1 MNGRGIEGQPL
12 RQKIYYVYI
21 TTQGKWTSMEN
32 LETWLPLI
40 RSPGGAR
47 ALRCQGQDLVDDAG
61 GRYPVQH
68 GIPRLV
74 APDALQSDDASWNI
88 FFDWIAPLYELN
100 ERVGVRLLCGLNL
113 RNEQR
118 RLVESLPIAPGSSL
132 LEVCTGPGVYQ
143 PLLAEAVGP
152 RGRLA
157 ALDLSWGMVRRCAQ
171 RTRRQCPT
179 PFVVQGNGAAL
190 PFADASFDHVFHFGG
205 IKLFSSPQRAV
216 MECARVLRPGGLL
229 FLGDEGFAP
238 TIPPRGWRRRLLLR
252 MNPCFRRPPP
262 EVPPR
267 LTLKKQDN
275 VYDGLAFLWTLER
288 AET

>member
-1 MNGRGIEGQPL
+1 
-12 RQKIYYVYI
+12 
-21 TTQGKWTSMEN
+21 MEN

-40 RSPGGAR
+40 RSPGGTR
-47 ALRCQGQDLVDDAG
+47 ALCRHGQDLVDDAG

-74 APDALQSDDASWNI
+74 AAEALRGDDASWNH
-88 FFDWIAPLYELN
+88 FFDWFAPLYELN
-100 ERVGVRLLCGLNL
+100 ERVGVRLLCGLDL

-118 RLVESLPIAPGSSL
+118 RIVESLPIAPGSSL

-143 PLLAEAVGP
+143 PLLAKAVGTQ
-152 RGRLA
+152 GRLA

-171 RTRRQCPT
+171 RTRRQRPA

-190 PFADASFDHVFHFGG
+190 PFADATFDYVFHFGG
-205 IKLFSSPQRAV
+205 IKLFSSPQHALT
-216 MECARVLRPGGLL
+216 ECARVLRPGGLL

-238 TIPPRGWRRRLLLR
+238 TIRARGWRRRLLLR
-252 MNPCFRRPPP
+252 VNPCFQRPPP
-262 EVPPR
+262 AVPQG
-267 LTLKKQDN
+267 LTLRKQEN

-288 AET
+288 VET